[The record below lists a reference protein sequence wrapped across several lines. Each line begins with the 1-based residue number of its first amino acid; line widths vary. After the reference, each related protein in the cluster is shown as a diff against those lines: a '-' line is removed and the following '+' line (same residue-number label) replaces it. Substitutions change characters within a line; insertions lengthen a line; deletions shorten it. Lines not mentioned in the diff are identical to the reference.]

1 MCLSE
6 EFTGLDAP
14 EPQPQH
20 TTTMSG
26 TVSILQQFA
35 NGLKSRSE
43 ETRAKAAKDLQH
55 YVTMEL
61 REVSAANGIIY
72 PCVSCECRAWAGCLG
87 NGDFWNM
94 EAGLREEMGHS
105 RKLIFAPWHVGEVSK
120 LVTQMGGQVPEY
132 VNLLHIGHK

>member
-1 MCLSE
+1 MCLCG

-14 EPQPQH
+14 EPWH

-26 TVSILQQFA
+26 TMSILQQFA

-61 REVSAANGIIY
+61 REVSATNGIIY
-72 PCVSCECRAWAGCLG
+72 LCASSECRV
-87 NGDFWNM
+87 
-94 EAGLREEMGHS
+94 MGWV
-105 RKLIFAPWHVGEVSK
+105 PWQWRFFGIRR
-120 LVTQMGGQVPEY
+120 LVLVRRWGTAESLS
-132 VNLLHIGHK
+132 LLPGM